1 MGNENMKIIAISL
14 SLIFLLV
21 GCANKQILV
30 GKKCFIDQE
39 QNITTT
45 TKSYVWFVDKN
56 KDWSEE
62 LTKEN
67 CNN

>member
-1 MGNENMKIIAISL
+1 MKTIVISL

-30 GKKCFIDQE
+30 GKKCLIDQE
-39 QNITTT
+39 KEITTT
-45 TKSYVWFVDKN
+45 TKSYLWFVDKDN
-56 KDWSEE
+56 DWSNQ